1 MITVLT
7 IYGQCAWMKRTNE
20 KATLNN
26 WKRDE
31 TEMNSMEKGETRNNK
46 VGKGFT
52 ESRNYVVWSLRSIT
66 SAPSSV
72 ALIHD
77 DLIEVLV
84 LVEKLL
90 PKQYPFQISW

>member
-7 IYGQCAWMKRTNE
+7 IYGQCARMKRTNE

-52 ESRNYVVWSLRSIT
+52 E
-66 SAPSSV
+66 
-72 ALIHD
+72 
-77 DLIEVLV
+77 
-84 LVEKLL
+84 
-90 PKQYPFQISW
+90 

>member
-7 IYGQCAWMKRTNE
+7 IYGQCAQMKRTNE

-31 TEMNSMEKGETRNNK
+31 TEMNIMEKGETRNNK

-52 ESRNYVVWSLRSIT
+52 E
-66 SAPSSV
+66 
-72 ALIHD
+72 
-77 DLIEVLV
+77 
-84 LVEKLL
+84 
-90 PKQYPFQISW
+90 